1 MHSSLAL
8 AASGRVYA
16 WGWNVYGQLGLVDTV
31 DGRAPAPIRGL
42 EPARAIAAGETH
54 AAALC
59 GDALFGWGNNAASQ
73 IGQAKLRQSRPRPL
87 FTSG

>member
-1 MHSSLAL
+1 MHFSLAL
-8 AASGRVYA
+8 AAGGRVYA
-16 WGWNVYGQLGLVDTV
+16 WGWNACGQLGLEDTM
-31 DGRAPAPIRGL
+31 DRRAPAPIRGL

-59 GDALFGWGNNAASQ
+59 GEALFGWGNNAASQ
-73 IGQAKLRQSRPRPL
+73 IGEAKLRQLRPRPL